1 MPYRVYDH
9 WAGRPLVFP
18 TAPKP
23 GEGLSDLLLR
33 ACSENGFL
41 RVFEVGVLWGNDAFQ
56 QTIAP
61 WIMSFNAPDLSLV
74 ASVLGQD
81 EAEIAPLWYGERNN
95 AINFFG
101 QQIRRKHLIR
111 SRRVSPSS
119 LKKSPHQKAMWH
131 LAPLTFDPQTL
142 EMLLDECPVCKQEI
156 GWQRTLGICFCE
168 NCVDT
173 DNPYASKTDFRNF
186 PQQKVSA
193 RLASNLR
200 YVTDLIDPEVPTS
213 ALRVLHPELQA
224 LGRGEVFELA
234 VEVGRLIDQESSPP
248 DTARPHK
255 GGPVT
260 PQALSE
266 AGRALSNWPDGFY
279 EVGER
284 LRNNWF
290 FRRKAGGPLW
300 HPIRQVLQEPFF
312 SAEIKV
318 VVANALKGSLAT
330 TISDQ
335 SRGRRR
341 AIPLKLE
348 HLNKVARTSEAI
360 LEETT
365 ISGLPVPAL
374 LGCYLRTDF
383 LCPDPHFAGLTNKG
397 VPLIG
402 MFESLPLSQ
411 VTEGKMSLRD
421 AVHLYFHGKGD
432 PWPEILAAL
441 RDGKL
446 SATRIRGEQAY
457 IDRLFVDD
465 FHGWSAH
472 LKSLKPR
479 RDAEHIGLTV
489 AERAFY
495 LNCRSR
501 GVAAAMQIGAL
512 SRTATLAELQRFRR
526 ENISIKEVVL
536 RGLSNGEKLNFKY
549 EGTALHR
556 AGILPLHPV
565 VYFRSRREVER
576 YYREK
581 RLRTPELDLDAIS
594 GLRERLL
601 KRGRIKLSS
610 RQAGVAYL
618 VFAGYRSREIAAA
631 IEVPIAIVKNA
642 ERAIFK
648 NCEVGSREELAS
660 FLVPY
665 LRRQGRRSRSRQP
678 LSTAL

>member
-1 MPYRVYDH
+1 M
-9 WAGRPLVFP
+9 
-18 TAPKP
+18 
-23 GEGLSDLLLR
+23 R

-41 RVFEVGVLWGNDAFQ
+41 RVFEVGMLWGNNAHQ

-61 WIMSFNAPDLSLV
+61 WITSFNAPNLSLV

-95 AINFFG
+95 TINFFDR
-101 QQIRRKHLIR
+101 QIRRKHLIR

-119 LKKSPHQKAMWH
+119 FKKAPYQKAIWH

-142 EMLLDECPVCKQEI
+142 EMLLDECPVCKQKI

-168 NCVDT
+168 NCVDPE
-173 DNPYASKTDFRNF
+173 NPHVSKTDFRDF
-186 PQQKVSA
+186 PQPKVSA
-193 RLASNLR
+193 GLASNLR
-200 YVTDLIDPEVPTS
+200 YVTDLIDPEVPAA
-213 ALRVLHPELQA
+213 ALRALHPELQA

-260 PQALSE
+260 PQALGD

-300 HPIRQVLQEPFF
+300 HPIRQVLQDSFF

-318 VVANALKGSLAT
+318 VVADALKGSLAT
-330 TISDQ
+330 TISEH
-335 SRGRRR
+335 SRGRLR
-341 AIPLKLE
+341 AVPLPLE
-348 HLNKVARTSEAI
+348 HLNKVARMSEAI
-360 LEETT
+360 LEESA

-374 LGCYLRTDF
+374 LGCYLRNGF
-383 LCPDPHFAGLTNKG
+383 LCPDPHFAGLSNKG
-397 VPLIG
+397 IPLIG
-402 MFESLPLSQ
+402 MFEDLPLCRTAE
-411 VTEGKMSLRD
+411 VRMSLRD

-432 PWPEILAAL
+432 PWPEVMAAL

-446 SATRIRGEQAY
+446 SATRIKGEDAY

-465 FHGWSAH
+465 FQSWSGQ
-472 LKSLKPR
+472 LKTLRPG

-489 AERAFY
+489 EERAFY
-495 LNCRSR
+495 LNCHSSC
-501 GVAAAMQIGAL
+501 VATTMQIGAL

-526 ENISIKEVVL
+526 ENITIKEIVL
-536 RGLSNGEKLNFKY
+536 GRLASGEKLNLKY
-549 EGTALHR
+549 EGIALNR
-556 AGILPLHPV
+556 AGILPRHPAV
-565 VYFRSRREVER
+565 HFRSRRAVER

-581 RLRTPELDLDAIS
+581 RARTSELDIDAIS
-594 GLRERLL
+594 GLKEKLL
-601 KRGRIKLSS
+601 KRNQIKLSPH
-610 RQAGVAYL
+610 QAKVAYL
-618 VFAGYRSREIAAA
+618 LNAGWRSREIAASMG
-631 IEVPIAIVKNA
+631 VPLARVKNA

-648 NCEVGSREELAS
+648 NCEVRSRDELVS

-665 LRRQGRRSRSRQP
+665 LRRKARSRTQ
-678 LSTAL
+678 